1 MTFYCSKLTLNKGIN
16 DFYEVGTVVN
26 FYKFVTTT
34 VMKYL
39 FATCVLLFTFCE
51 LHAQNEIERQRFA
64 LDGLQEFGFTVNI
77 EGSRRVTSDSVLTP
91 TNIRQD
97 AVNQLVNANLR
108 YVDDEEV
115 SSSADIPFLHMHI
128 NMLELENGLIPFSIE
143 LRLYQPVKLVLN
155 RDLQTSA
162 STWETGMVGI
172 VSRDQVYTIKR
183 AAENVMITFL
193 DDFREVNRG
202 GL

>member
-1 MTFYCSKLTLNKGIN
+1 
-16 DFYEVGTVVN
+16 
-26 FYKFVTTT
+26 
-34 VMKYL
+34 MKYL